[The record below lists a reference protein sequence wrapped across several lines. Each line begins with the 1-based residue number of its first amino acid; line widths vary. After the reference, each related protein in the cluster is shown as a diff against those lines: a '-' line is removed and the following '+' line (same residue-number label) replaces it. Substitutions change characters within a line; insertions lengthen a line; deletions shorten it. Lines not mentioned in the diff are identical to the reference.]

1 MESVYYLSW
10 YRELLELFLL
20 HTYLVYYGC
29 VTLLYEPFL
38 IMEHPRV
45 IFKQTRILV
54 NVYKQVQYREEVLY
68 VLMELLGNLGLWM

>member
-1 MESVYYLSW
+1 
-10 YRELLELFLL
+10 
-20 HTYLVYYGC
+20 
-29 VTLLYEPFL
+29 
-38 IMEHPRV
+38 MEHPRV